1 MLIVAQYLRK
11 IPDLERLL
19 AKVKAMVHSQA
30 ILTMPLVGK
39 KTLKQRVKVFGSIV
53 KGFRIGMNLLI
64 LLHND
69 EHLMSLLSK
78 VLDIPQLSEHN
89 SLSEFLSQFEAAIDS
104 DFPKYQV
111 SFF

>member
-1 MLIVAQYLRK
+1 
-11 IPDLERLL
+11 
-19 AKVKAMVHSQA
+19 
-30 ILTMPLVGK
+30 
-39 KTLKQRVKVFGSIV
+39 
-53 KGFRIGMNLLI
+53 MNLLI

-89 SLSEFLSQFEAAIDS
+89 ALSEFLSQFEAAIDS

-111 SFF
+111 SFFQIAAYDYFENFALGAWAMKNKNGLQNACLL